1 MYRYD
6 NLQAFDGGPIEV
18 EFDTQGKEIT
28 RGLVVINNGA
38 IVKEFLNPVSPLYV
52 ELDEEETGKLQYRN
66 VMNFIGY
73 DSLDRKLTFDG
84 QLEFTANK
92 EVYVESNI

>member
-6 NLQAFDGGPIEV
+6 NWQAFDGSPIEV
-18 EFDTQGKEIT
+18 EFDTEGKEIT
-28 RGLVVINNGA
+28 RGLVVFNNGA

-52 ELDEEETGKLQYRN
+52 DLNEEETGKLKYRN

-73 DSLDRKLTFDG
+73 DSLDRKLTFEG
-84 QLEFTANK
+84 QCEFTTDK
-92 EVYVESNI
+92 EVYIES